1 MSNNFVDFEV
11 YKKSVQLTKGIYM
24 LLSSPVFTREPA
36 FSNQLKRAVL
46 SITNNIA
53 EGSEYNSNNQFIRY
67 LKIAK
72 GSCAEVRNMLILA
85 NELNLANIDE
95 LKGMINLST
104 EISQQ
109 LSNFISYLDRNRSKD

>member
-24 LLSSPVFTREPA
+24 LLSNPVFIRESA

-72 GSCAEVRNMLILA
+72 GSCAEVRNMLMLA
-85 NELNLANIDE
+85 NELNFANIDE

-109 LSNFISYLDRNRSKD
+109 LPNFINYLDRNRSKD

>member
-1 MSNNFVDFEV
+1 MSSNFVDFEV

-24 LLSSPVFTREPA
+24 LLSSSVFIRESA

-53 EGSEYNSNNQFIRY
+53 EGSEYNNNNQFIRY

-85 NELNLANIDE
+85 NELNFANIDE

-109 LSNFISYLDRNRSKD
+109 LSNFINYLDRNRSKD

>member
-24 LLSSPVFTREPA
+24 LLSNPVFIRESA

-72 GSCAEVRNMLILA
+72 GSCAEVRNMLMLA
-85 NELNLANIDE
+85 NELNFANIDI
-95 LKGMINLST
+95 KRNDKSKYR
-104 EISQQ
+104 
-109 LSNFISYLDRNRSKD
+109 NFSAAFKFYKLFRSK

>member
-1 MSNNFVDFEV
+1 MSSNFVDFEV
-11 YKKSVQLTKGIYM
+11 YKKSVQLTKNIF
-24 LLSSPVFTREPA
+24 LLLNDPVFLKESA

-85 NELNLANIDE
+85 NELGFKNIDE
-95 LKGMINLST
+95 LKVMINLSI

-109 LSNFISYLDRNRSKD
+109 LSNFINYLDRNRSKD

>member
-1 MSNNFVDFEV
+1 MSSNFVDFEV

-24 LLSSPVFTREPA
+24 LLSSSVFIRESA

-53 EGSEYNSNNQFIRY
+53 EGSEYNNNNQFIRY

-85 NELNLANIDE
+85 NELNFVNIDE
-95 LKGMINLST
+95 LKEMINLST

-109 LSNFISYLDRNRSKD
+109 LSNFINYLDRNRSKD

>member
-1 MSNNFVDFEV
+1 
-11 YKKSVQLTKGIYM
+11 M
-24 LLSSPVFTREPA
+24 LLSNAVFIRESA

-72 GSCAEVRNMLILA
+72 GSCAEVRNMLMLA
-85 NELNLANIDE
+85 NELNFANIDE

-109 LSNFISYLDRNRSKD
+109 LSNFINYLDRNRSKD

>member
-24 LLSSPVFTREPA
+24 LLNNPVFIRESA

-72 GSCAEVRNMLILA
+72 GSFAEVRNMLILA
-85 NELNLANIDE
+85 SELNFANIDE

-109 LSNFISYLDRNRSKD
+109 LSNFINYLDRNRSKD

>member
-24 LLSSPVFTREPA
+24 LLSNPVFTRESA

-72 GSCAEVRNMLILA
+72 VSCAEVRNMLILA
-85 NELNLANIDE
+85 NELNFANIDE
-95 LKGMINLST
+95 LNGMINLST

-109 LSNFISYLDRNRSKD
+109 LSNFINYLDRNRSKD

>member
-1 MSNNFVDFEV
+1 MSSNFVDFEV

-24 LLSSPVFTREPA
+24 LLSSSVFIRESA

-53 EGSEYNSNNQFIRY
+53 EGSEYNNNNQFIRY

-85 NELNLANIDE
+85 SELNFVNIDE

-109 LSNFISYLDRNRSKD
+109 LSNFINYLDRNRSKD

>member
-1 MSNNFVDFEV
+1 MSSNFVDFEV

-24 LLSSPVFTREPA
+24 LLSSSVFIRESA
-36 FSNQLKRAVL
+36 FSTQLKRAVL

-53 EGSEYNSNNQFIRY
+53 EGSEYNNNNQFIRY

-85 NELNLANIDE
+85 NELNFANIDE
-95 LKGMINLST
+95 LKGLINLST

-109 LSNFISYLDRNRSKD
+109 LSNFINYLDRNRSKD

>member
-1 MSNNFVDFEV
+1 MSSNFVDFEV

-24 LLSSPVFTREPA
+24 LLNSSVFIRESA

-85 NELNLANIDE
+85 NELNFVNIDE
-95 LKGMINLST
+95 LKEMINLST

-109 LSNFISYLDRNRSKD
+109 LSNFINYLDRNRSKD